1 MLHPHD
7 GILLCNINES
17 TIGTRD
23 NIDELQMLT
32 ERSQTQ
38 KTTYCMIAL
47 LWCQGKGKTLG
58 TEIISVIV
66 KVWSLGQGIIHKR
79 HMRALLEWEKC
90 SLPCL

>member
-38 KTTYCMIAL
+38 KTTYCMIAYYCDVKEKEK
-47 LWCQGKGKTLG
+47 LW
-58 TEIISVIV
+58 
-66 KVWSLGQGIIHKR
+66 GQK
-79 HMRALLEWEKC
+79 
-90 SLPCL
+90 SYQ